1 MTKNKPKVSVLVPI
15 YNVEKYLRQCL
26 ESITAQTLQDI
37 EIICINDGSTDGSL
51 DIIKDFAKNDNRI
64 VIIDKPNSGY
74 GDSMNQ
80 GLEKAT
86 GEYIGIV
93 ESDDWIEL
101 DAFERLYALAKNH
114 NAEIVRANYYFNKAN
129 KDTKNY
135 YIDPTEVGVV
145 KNPTQH
151 NWIFMQAPAIWS
163 AIYKR
168 DFLNKNHIRFLP
180 TPGASYQDTGFNFKA
195 LACARRALFTTDA
208 FLHYRT
214 DNEAS
219 SVNSTGKAMNVC
231 YEYAEIEKFLT
242 EHNLI
247 QDLYS
252 VMLVAKLGAY
262 IWNMERLTKNLLQDF
277 IKNIQDDLKRFP
289 DLHTVID
296 SFSLDDKQ
304 RQTMHY
310 IVDHNPAAVARYI
323 GRNKLQKKLRSS
335 LKRAWTATHPAYKK
349 QLQLS
354 ELIADLH
361 GEIDSLETKL
371 KELEAKHH
379 E

>member
-1 MTKNKPKVSVLVPI
+1 MKPKLSILVPI
-15 YNVEKYLRQCL
+15 YNVEKYLAQCL
-26 ESITAQTLQDI
+26 ESITKQTLQDI

-64 VIIDKPNSGY
+64 VIINKPNSGY

-101 DAFERLYALAKNH
+101 DAFERLYTLAKTH
-114 NAEIVRANYYFNKAN
+114 NAEVVRANYYFNKAN
-129 KDTKNY
+129 KDTKNR
-135 YIDPTEVGVV
+135 YIDPAEAGVV
-145 KNPTQH
+145 ENPTQH
-151 NWIFMQAPAIWS
+151 SWIFMQAPAIWS

-180 TPGASYQDTGFNFKA
+180 TPGASYQDTGFNFKV
-195 LACARRALFTTDA
+195 LACARRVLFTTDA

-242 EHNLI
+242 EHDLMQN
-247 QDLYS
+247 LYS

-289 DLHTVID
+289 DIHTVID
-296 SFSLDDKQ
+296 SFSLDPRQ
-304 RQTMHY
+304 RKTMHY
-310 IVDHNPAAVARYI
+310 IIDHNPATVARYI
-323 GRNKLQKKLRSS
+323 GRNKLQKKLHSS
-335 LKRAWTATHPAYKK
+335 LKRVWTATHPA
-349 QLQLS
+349 
-354 ELIADLH
+354 
-361 GEIDSLETKL
+361 
-371 KELEAKHH
+371 
-379 E
+379 